1 MKKLPKTELEIMK
14 FIWSKNEKLATKEI
28 GIYMEGLLKW
38 KLSTTSKTLSRLVEK
53 GFLTTER
60 IGKQVFFTAII
71 KENDYVLDM
80 CSAPGSKTTHLS
92 ALMEN
97 QGKIEAYDLYEH
109 KVKLVEYNLRR
120 LGVKNVHI
128 QAGDSTKLK

>member
-71 KENDYVLDM
+71 KENDYDIKLEYGAFPDR
-80 CSAPGSKTTHLS
+80 PYDSKAVWGNS
-92 ALMEN
+92 
-97 QGKIEAYDLYEH
+97 QKIEQILE
-109 KVKLVEYNLRR
+109 
-120 LGVKNVHI
+120 
-128 QAGDSTKLK
+128 QSTKSQK

>member
-71 KENDYVLDM
+71 KEHDYVKFETKDFFNFL
-80 CSAPGSKTTHLS
+80 H
-92 ALMEN
+92 
-97 QGKIEAYDLYEH
+97 GKSLKSIISTLEESDELTNEDIAELE
-109 KVKLVEYNLRR
+109 EWI
-120 LGVKNVHI
+120 KNR
-128 QAGDSTKLK
+128 